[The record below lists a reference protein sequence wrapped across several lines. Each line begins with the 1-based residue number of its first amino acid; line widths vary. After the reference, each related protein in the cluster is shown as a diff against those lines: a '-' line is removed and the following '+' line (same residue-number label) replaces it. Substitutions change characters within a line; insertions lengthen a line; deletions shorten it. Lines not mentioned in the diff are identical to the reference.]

1 MQNIE
6 DADPYFLTNL
16 IILARAILALN
27 LLIGIELA
35 IQKRLYPL
43 NLKVKNY
50 LVLEVMIAVLLC
62 RMVIYFY
69 LHNIL

>member
-27 LLIGIELA
+27 LLISIELA